1 MRKLKLLLSILFILT
16 TVYGRSEYADGA
28 VVQGDIT
35 GTVRDAVDKKPVEY
49 ATIALYNQTDDKLV
63 SGGISDS
70 EGFFR
75 LKKNAQGTYY
85 LTITFMGYKTLKVP
99 DLNILADTKTLDLG
113 DIMLEPNVKELEG
126 VDVVADQSAI
136 SYRIDKKVVN
146 VSQQLTA
153 KSGTAVDIL
162 ENVPSVKV
170 DIEGNVTLRGSS
182 SFTVLIDGRPTVLDA
197 SDALSQ
203 IPATAIENIEIIT
216 NPSAK
221 YEPDGTSGIINI
233 ITKKN
238 KLNGMSGIVN
248 ANAGRFGQFGGDAT
262 IDFRNDKW
270 HLYFGADYNDREFP
284 GETSSERWTRLSE
297 DSIRYLN
304 AEGDFRFGGV
314 TSSLSGGFDYDF
326 TQYDVVGVSMR
337 GGIRNRERS
346 SNLVYE
352 DYINDEDPFY
362 YHTNQN
368 GIWDGYF
375 YSFSFDYKHTFK
387 SSKDHTLQFQA
398 VVDGRNNDG
407 NSITESDTSGY
418 VFEGKRSTETGPSN
432 GYRFKLDYVLP
443 LAAGYKIEAGGQVQI
458 QGNTDD
464 NSIYIFDNE
473 SNDYVYQDSFSYV
486 TNYTRNTYAA
496 YGIFGGEWGN
506 LGYQAGLRM
515 EYTYRLLELEETN
528 ETYKIDRPD
537 YFPTLHFSYKLP
549 ADQEMMVSYTRRI
562 ERPRGH
568 DLEPFYTWE
577 DVNNVRK
584 GNPELLP
591 EYVSSF
597 DLGYQKKLG
606 ENFISFEGYYRI
618 TNNKIEQVTRVYEAD
633 SKVNLKTTENVGKDY
648 SLGVELT
655 FNYNPT
661 KWYTTN
667 LMGDLFDYRLVGE
680 VDDESFDQ
688 HDFSWNT
695 RWNNTFKLSPNT
707 RFQVDLEYHSP
718 QIQAQGKEE
727 GFYSTNA
734 AIKQDFFKRKLS
746 ATFQV
751 RDIFGTWGHEN
762 TTFGENFEQHSVFN
776 PDTPILMLSLSY
788 KLNNYKTKRGGGDAN
803 GSSDMED
810 AGGGF

>member
-1 MRKLKLLLSILFILT
+1 MEKLKLLFTILFVAFSL
-16 TVYGRSEYADGA
+16 YGMTETSEAPGS
-28 VVQGDIT
+28 QGDIT
-35 GTVRDAVDKKPVEY
+35 GTVLDASDKRPVEY
-49 ATIALYNQTDDKLV
+49 ATIALYNQTDDKLI

-75 LKKNAQGTYY
+75 LKKTPNGTYY
-85 LTITFMGYKTLKVP
+85 LTITFMGYKTLKIA
-99 DLNILADTKTLDLG
+99 DLNLTNDTKTLDLG
-113 DIMLEPNVKELEG
+113 SILLEPNVKEIEG

-170 DIEGNVTLRGSS
+170 DIEGNVSLRGST

-203 IPATAIENIEIIT
+203 IPASAIENIEIIT

-238 KLNGMSGIVN
+238 KLNGMSGIIN
-248 ANAGRFGQFGGDAT
+248 ANVGRHGQYGGDAT
-262 IDFRNDKW
+262 VDFRNDKW

-284 GETSSERWTRLSE
+284 GETSSERWTQISE

-304 AEGDFRFGGV
+304 ADGDFKFGGV
-314 TSSLSGGFDYDF
+314 SGSLSGGFDYELSKS
-326 TQYDVVGVSMR
+326 DVVGMSMR
-337 GGIRNRERS
+337 GGIRNRDRS
-346 SNLVYE
+346 SSLMYE
-352 DYINDEDPFY
+352 DYINDENPFY
-362 YHTNQN
+362 YGTNQSST
-368 GIWDGYF
+368 WDGYF
-375 YSFSFDYKHTFK
+375 YSFTFDYKHTFASNK
-387 SSKDHTLQFQA
+387 EHTLQFQA
-398 VVDGRNNDG
+398 VIDGKDNDEK
-407 NSITESDTSGY
+407 SVTESDTSGY
-418 VFEGKRSTETGPSN
+418 VFEGKESMETGPSN

-464 NSIYIFDNE
+464 NSVYMFDAT
-473 SNDYVYQDSFSYV
+473 SGDYVYQDSFSYT

-506 LGYQAGLRM
+506 FGYQAGLRM
-515 EYTYRLLELEETN
+515 EYTYRLLELEDSGES
-528 ETYKIDRPD
+528 YKIDRPD

-549 ADQEMMVSYTRRI
+549 ADQEMMLSYTRRI

-568 DLEPFYTWE
+568 ELEPFYTWE
-577 DVNNVRK
+577 DANNIRK

-591 EYVSSF
+591 EYISSF

-606 ENFISFEGYYRI
+606 ENFVSLEGYYRI
-618 TNNKIEQVTRVYEAD
+618 TNNKKEQVTRVYDAD
-633 SKVNLKTTENVGKDY
+633 PKVNLKTTENVGKDY
-648 SLGVELT
+648 ATGVELT

-667 LMGDLFDYRLVGE
+667 LMGDVFDYRLKGE
-680 VDDESFDQ
+680 LDGENFDQ

-707 RFQVDLEYHSP
+707 RFQVDLEYHSA

-727 GFYSTNA
+727 GFFSTNA
-734 AIKQDFFKRKLS
+734 AIKQDFWKRKLS

-762 TTFGENFEQHSVFN
+762 TTFGDNFEQHSMFN
-776 PDTPILMLSLSY
+776 PDTPMVTLSLSY
-788 KLNNYKTKRGGGDAN
+788 KLNNYKAKRNGGDSN
-803 GSSDMED
+803 SGGDMDEGGS
-810 AGGGF
+810 GF